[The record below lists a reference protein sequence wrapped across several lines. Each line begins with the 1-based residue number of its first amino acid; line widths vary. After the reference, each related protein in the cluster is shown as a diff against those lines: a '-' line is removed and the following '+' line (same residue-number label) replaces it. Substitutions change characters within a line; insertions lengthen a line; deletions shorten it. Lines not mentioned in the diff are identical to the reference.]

1 MNLRR
6 LTFLADENIHP
17 RVIEWMRSQSITI
30 QSVHEVGLG
39 GTDDLTIIRHA
50 AASSQVVLTHDS
62 DFGTLAIAG
71 LEPIF
76 GIVYLRPGH
85 IKPEF
90 TLATLRTLFDM
101 DMDVQPGFLMVAHR
115 HGTGLRVRIRTV
127 TIES

>member
-17 RVIEWMRSQSITI
+17 QVIEWMRSQEIGI

-39 GTDDLTIIRHA
+39 GMDDLAIIRHA
-50 AASSQVVLTHDS
+50 KAASQVILTHDS

-85 IKPEF
+85 IKLQF

-101 DMDVQPGFLMVAHR
+101 NMEVQPGFLMVAHR
-115 HGTGLRVRIRTV
+115 HGTDLRVRVRTAAAG
-127 TIES
+127 